1 MEKWKYFHRQWC
13 FMMTEQ
19 VKQRNQLILDQL
31 EKTYG
36 GAGPELEYKNS
47 FQLLTAVIL
56 SAQCTDKQVNQVT
69 KRLFAVSPDA
79 ASMAQL
85 TISEIEDLIRGVG
98 LFRNKAKNLS
108 MMSKQ
113 LLEEF
118 HGEVPEDRQALEKLP
133 GVGRKTASVVLS
145 IAFHQP
151 ALAVDTHVFR
161 VANRM
166 GLTKAKNPYETEV
179 QLCSQIDPSKWAD
192 AHHWLIHHGRYCC
205 KARAPQC
212 EICPVESLCPKF
224 FENRKEESGHA

>member
-1 MEKWKYFHRQWC
+1 
-13 FMMTEQ
+13 MMTELE
-19 VKQRNQLILDQL
+19 KQRNQLILAQL
-31 EKTYG
+31 EKTYS
-36 GAGPELEYKNS
+36 GAGPELEYRTP

-79 ASMAQL
+79 ESMAQL
-85 TISEIEDLIRGVG
+85 TVVEIENLIRGVG

-108 MMSKQ
+108 QMSKQ

-118 HGEVPEDRQALEKLP
+118 HGEVPEQREALEKLP

-166 GLTKAKNPYETEV
+166 GLTQAKNPYETEV
-179 QLCSQIDPSKWAD
+179 QLCSLIEPTKWAD
-192 AHHWLIHHGRYCC
+192 AHHWFIHHGRYCC
-205 KARAPQC
+205 KARTPQC
-212 EICPVESLCPKF
+212 QICPVEQLCPKLI
-224 FENRKEESGHA
+224 ENRKE

>member
-1 MEKWKYFHRQWC
+1 
-13 FMMTEQ
+13 MMTELE
-19 VKQRNQLILDQL
+19 KQRNQLILAQL
-31 EKTYG
+31 EKTYSG
-36 GAGPELEYKNS
+36 VGPELEYRTP

-79 ASMAQL
+79 ESMAQL
-85 TISEIEDLIRGVG
+85 TVVEIENLIRGVG

-108 MMSKQ
+108 QMSKQ

-118 HGEVPEDRQALEKLP
+118 HGEVPEQREALEKLP

-166 GLTKAKNPYETEV
+166 GLTQAKNPYETEV
-179 QLCSQIDPSKWAD
+179 QLCSQIEPTKWAD
-192 AHHWLIHHGRYCC
+192 AHHWFIHHGRYCC
-205 KARAPQC
+205 KARIPQC
-212 EICPVESLCPKF
+212 QICPVEQLCPKLI
-224 FENRKEESGHA
+224 ENRKE